1 MPGLALSRMNH
12 FLFILF
18 LLLALSLPAQAAPSG
33 ANHPATL
40 AEHPQWLSLLQ
51 YQRSDWDGKLRSEVD
66 ADNFFLS
73 AKGNTSAADEL
84 NENIR
89 QLSAHPELQCRFPAR
104 AQWLYQQKLL
114 PTLAI
119 DPSNCPE
126 LNRWL
131 EDFRAEYVSLIFPA
145 AYLNSPSSMFGHLFL
160 RVDQVDQSDHNR
172 LLAKTINFAA
182 NVDFDDPELIYAYRG
197 LFGGYPGVVTVM
209 PYYEKVREYS
219 EIENR
224 DIWEYQLNLEPEEMQ
239 RLLLHTWELLPVTFD
254 YYFFDENCA
263 YRILTLLDAARPSL
277 QLTQQFHAYAIP
289 SDTLRTVVASGL
301 VKQVR
306 YRPSTATE
314 LRHKAAQLPEELH
327 PVVLALAEPGSFLA
341 GSSPEGSSPENQ
353 LAAMDDPTAAAA
365 LEAAFDLQ
373 RYRAQQQQL
382 PRETVAG
389 ASLELL
395 KLRSRIEAP
404 SPFSTPPTPSVRDDQ
419 GHRTFQ
425 ASLSRG
431 QIEDVEATLLRFR
444 PAYHDLLDPPA
455 GYPHGAQ
462 IKFLETD
469 LAFRETGSVRLERFT
484 GLDITSLSPRDDF
497 FKPLSWRVDGGLYR
511 KFLQDG
517 DDPLVPTFNVGAGH
531 SYQFGAGQFY
541 LLAETQLQQHYQL
554 PSNYAASIGVHGGWL
569 SRAEHWQQR
578 LSLRHN
584 SAVAGYKHEY
594 QELGWELSYHLGL
607 NISLVGEMKVTHTE
621 GEYFHQHQ
629 LGVEWR
635 F

>member
-18 LLLALSLPAQAAPSG
+18 LLSALSLPAQAAPSG
-33 ANHPATL
+33 ANHPAAL
-40 AEHPQWLSLLQ
+40 AEHPQWLALLQ

-73 AKGNTSAADEL
+73 VKGNTSAADEL

-209 PYYEKVREYS
+209 PYYQKVREYS

-263 YRILTLLDAARPSL
+263 YRILTLLDAARPEL
-277 QLTQQFHAYAIP
+277 QLTPQFSTYAIP
-289 SDTLRTVVASGL
+289 SDTLRTIVASNL
-301 VKQVR
+301 VEHVR
-306 YRPSTATE
+306 YRPSMATQLQYKIE
-314 LRHKAAQLPEELH
+314 QLPARQH
-327 PVVLALAEPGSFLA
+327 
-341 GSSPEGSSPENQ
+341 
-353 LAAMDDPTAAAA
+353 PTALSLADPASARSGGKGDHNRAAVTAGA
-365 LEAAFDLQ
+365 LEVAYDLQ
-373 RYRAQQQQL
+373 RYRAQAQQL
-382 PRETVAG
+382 PRSRVAD
-389 ASLELL
+389 ASLDLL
-395 KLRSRIEAP
+395 KRRSELDE
-404 SPFSTPPTPSVRDDQ
+404 STPFRPPPTPTVRDDQ

-425 ASLSRG
+425 VSLTRG
-431 QIEDVEATLLRFR
+431 QNAGVETTRLRIR

-455 GYPHGAQ
+455 GYPPGAQ

-469 LAFRETGSVRLERFT
+469 VSFRETGTWRLERFT
-484 GLDITSLSPRDDF
+484 GLNITSLTPRDAF
-497 FKPLSWRVDGGLYR
+497 FKPLSWRVDAGLYR
-511 KFLQDG
+511 KYLDGG
-517 DDPLVPTFNVGAGH
+517 DDPLVPTFNVGIGH
-531 SYQFGAGQFY
+531 SYQYAGHQVY
-541 LLAETQLQQHYQL
+541 LLAESQLQRQHEL
-554 PSNYAASIGVHGGWL
+554 PSNYAASLGLHGGWL
-569 SRAEHWQQR
+569 FRTPNWQQH
-578 LSLRHN
+578 LSLRLN
-584 SAVAGYKHEY
+584 EAVSGYQHY
-594 QELGWELSYHLGL
+594 YHQLNWQVSYHLGL
-607 NISLVGEMKVTHTE
+607 NLSLVGQLSTTSTE
-621 GEYFHQHQ
+621 GDWFHQQQ